1 MKKIEEKRTVKVIFF
16 DDMDAKA
23 FEDKVKSMYNIP
35 TNIPKY
41 RVVSG
46 KSESGKSVFIE
57 SALSNK
63 VINEMRERLN
73 KKKS

>member
-1 MKKIEEKRTVKVIFF
+1 MKKIEEKRMVKVIFF
-16 DDMDAKA
+16 DDTDAKA

-35 TNIPKY
+35 TNVSKY

-57 SALSNK
+57 SKLSNK